1 MVPLA
6 DHHWSRASASCRAR
20 CSPYRRSEVL
30 RASQLP
36 ALLIL
41 RQPTYPF
48 PSRSSASSP
57 SAAFFFPYRFVP
69 YLFLGFFFHFHTFI
83 RFFPIPRFFMCVH
96 RFQVFTAVYTVSPC
110 VAVRRP
116 HPFPFWH
123 SRDIS
128 QSRRF
133 SCVSI
138 FIHILLYRCGDG
150 WHTRV
155 FFFPYFRHMRAVASV
170 DRAYYL
176 YVGFYYLRWHRFFYP
191 PSFGRQY
198 FAGVNWQVAKRTKVL
213 SASM

>member
-36 ALLIL
+36 ALLIF

-57 SAAFFFPYRFVP
+57 SAVFFFSRIVSFRIY
-69 YLFLGFFFHFHTFI
+69 FLGFFFSFSFSHVHSIFSDFT
-83 RFFPIPRFFMCVH
+83 FFMRVH

-155 FFFPYFRHMRAVASV
+155 FFSV
-170 DRAYYL
+170 FSAHACGGIGRSCIL
-176 YVGFYYLRWHRFFYP
+176 FIRWFLL
-191 PSFGRQY
+191 
-198 FAGVNWQVAKRTKVL
+198 FALV
-213 SASM
+213 

>member
-41 RQPTYPF
+41 RQPTHPF

-57 SAAFFFPYRFVP
+57 SAVFRIVPFRIYFFVRVFFFFVFIFTRSFDFFRFKFFFFPT
-69 YLFLGFFFHFHTFI
+69 FL
-83 RFFPIPRFFMCVH
+83 R
-96 RFQVFTAVYTVSPC
+96 RFQVFTAAYTVFPC

-116 HPFPFWH
+116 HPFPFRH

-128 QSRRF
+128 QSRHF

-138 FIHILLYRCGDG
+138 FIHILLYRCGGRSDG
-150 WHTRV
+150 GHIRV
-155 FFFPYFRHMRAVASV
+155 FFSVFRHMRAVALV

-176 YVGFYYLRWHRFFYP
+176 R
-191 PSFGRQY
+191 
-198 FAGVNWQVAKRTKVL
+198 
-213 SASM
+213 

>member
-57 SAAFFFPYRFVP
+57 SAVFFFPVSFRSVFIFWV
-69 YLFLGFFFHFHTFI
+69 FFRFHFHTFI
-83 RFFPIPRFFMCVH
+83 RFFPIPRFLCVYTDF
-96 RFQVFTAVYTVSPC
+96 RFFTAVYTVSPY

-176 YVGFYYLRWHRFFYP
+176 YVGFYYLRWYRFFFSP
-191 PSFGRQY
+191 EFR
-198 FAGVNWQVAKRTKVL
+198 
-213 SASM
+213 SAIFRRR

>member
-36 ALLIL
+36 ALLIF

-57 SAAFFFPYRFVP
+57 SAVFFFFFPYRFVP
-69 YLFLGFFFHFHTFI
+69 YLFFGFSFSHVHSIFSDST
-83 RFFPIPRFFMCVH
+83 FFMRVH

-138 FIHILLYRCGDG
+138 FIHILLYRCGVVWLAYTG
-150 WHTRV
+150 IFFRIFGTCVRWHRSIVHIIYTLIFIICV
-155 FFFPYFRHMRAVASV
+155 QVGTGFFFPRVSV
-170 DRAYYL
+170 GNISQAL
-176 YVGFYYLRWHRFFYP
+176 I
-191 PSFGRQY
+191 GR
-198 FAGVNWQVAKRTKVL
+198 
-213 SASM
+213 